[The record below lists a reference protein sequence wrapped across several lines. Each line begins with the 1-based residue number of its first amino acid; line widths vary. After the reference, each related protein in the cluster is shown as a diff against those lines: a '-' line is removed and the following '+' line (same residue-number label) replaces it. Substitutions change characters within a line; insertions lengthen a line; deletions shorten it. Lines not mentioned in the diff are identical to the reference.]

1 MKFDLKN
8 THLDT
13 FWTDKLKNDGHFPRK
28 SRDHSL
34 MTSRFLINYVFI
46 LRQIQFSVIKVNH
59 IVIIIMF
66 IIVDQNY
73 FSWKTY
79 QPSNL

>member
-1 MKFDLKN
+1 MEFEN

-13 FWTDKLKNDGHFPRK
+13 FWTDELKNDGHSSWK
-28 SRDHSL
+28 LRDHPL

-46 LRQIQFSVIKVNH
+46 LSQIQFSVIKVNH
-59 IVIIIMF
+59 IVNIIMF

-73 FSWKTY
+73 FS
-79 QPSNL
+79 